1 MGRILGIAGVQL
13 FEFLFFFDI
22 HRQGKVKGVL
32 RLPDFLILQETLSD
46 CI

>member
-13 FEFLFFFDI
+13 FEFLFFDI
-22 HRQGKVKGVL
+22 RRQGKVKGVL